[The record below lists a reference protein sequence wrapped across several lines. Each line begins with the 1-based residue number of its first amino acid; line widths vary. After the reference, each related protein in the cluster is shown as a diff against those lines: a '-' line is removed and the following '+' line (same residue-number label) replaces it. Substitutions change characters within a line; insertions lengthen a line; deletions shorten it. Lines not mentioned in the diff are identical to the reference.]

1 MQEND
6 IHSGAGNFWAS
17 RDCKNLKSAP
27 APSGSPTQNPLK
39 RLEEQWKY
47 LKAQDA
53 FRYAPLLT
61 ASRLL
66 TWRVRCLLR
75 KPAIMNLPEWNVRMF
90 LPPEWRGIA
99 KLVFAFREN
108 YERELI
114 YLSKILS
121 PGNVFIDVGANIG
134 IYSLAASRLVGE
146 TGRVLAFEPSVQSLP
161 VLERNI
167 GLNRLTNVRTF
178 PVALAQ
184 NSGRAWLHRGPNP
197 SLNSLGKDPSWK
209 EDGEAIVTETLDKAL
224 NRAGIHR
231 VSVIKMDVQGAEEL
245 VLRGARETLSSEHPV
260 IIFEVWPEGASLLG
274 LSPTGPWD
282 LLKSGG
288 YEFFAVGQGGT
299 LSPIKSPPAIGNVVA
314 MLREL
319 REKTRSPVMRTPC
332 TP

>member
-6 IHSGAGNFWAS
+6 IHSASGDFWS
-17 RDCKNLKSAP
+17 NQEGKNLKRLP
-27 APSGSPTQNPLK
+27 ASSVSPAQNPLK
-39 RLEEQWKY
+39 RFEEQWKY
-47 LKAQDA
+47 LSTQDA
-53 FRYAPLLT
+53 FRHAPLLT
-61 ASRLL
+61 ICRLFS
-66 TWRVRCLLR
+66 WRVRCLLG

-114 YLSKILS
+114 YLNKILS
-121 PGNVFIDVGANIG
+121 PGKVFIDVGANIG
-134 IYSLAASRLVGE
+134 IYSLAASRIVGE
-146 TGRVLAFEPSVQSLP
+146 TGLVLAFEPSVQSLP
-161 VLERNI
+161 VLKKNI
-167 GLNRLTNVRTF
+167 GLNRLKNVRAF

-224 NRAGIHR
+224 NQAGIHR
-231 VSVIKMDVQGAEEL
+231 VNVIKMDVQGSEEL
-245 VLRGARETLSSEHPV
+245 VLRGARETLASEHPV

-274 LSPTGPWD
+274 LSPTGPWE
-282 LLKSGG
+282 LLKSSG

-299 LSPIKSPPAIGNVVA
+299 ISPIKSPPAIGNVVA
-314 MLREL
+314 MHREL
-319 REKTRSPVMRTPC
+319 REKPGLR
-332 TP
+332 